1 MARNISYDDA
11 VLLGRLTLLMGK
23 EDMSSREVDSVN
35 DMLKQ
40 INKSPNRDELQSMLR
55 DSLKGSSAEFRDLY
69 GETTFPGSSRY
80 VPPEN
85 PEPVYGQLDP
95 QMKQNQAFDRAIESG
110 FMGDMSRSGFTDAM
124 RAAPR
129 FNQAVADAPIGVD
142 TPMGPM
148 GTPGYLRE
156 QSLYQPSDINKTLGY
171 VGMASSMDPTM
182 EDREKVSVGGQTY
195 MLPSDP
201 VARERYRKS
210 LMLQQAEKDSAM
222 AGRRPVISSS
232 PSIDAIT
239 QSSMFADMR
248 SRPAYDQ
255 GFRKGLD
262 ATENTGMM
270 TMDDVRGSG
279 DDAERFRSTA
289 FDRLQS
295 VRFKED
301 PELIYQL
308 GYLEALESAE
318 QKMMDEDRRF
328 LEEGI
333 SFTTSP
339 EDIIEEPGR

>member
-55 DSLKGSSAEFRDLY
+55 DSLKGTSAEFRDFY

-85 PEPVYGQLDP
+85 PEPVYGQLDR
-95 QMKQNQAFDRAIESG
+95 QMKQKAE
-110 FMGDMSRSGFTDAM
+110 DAM
-124 RAAPR
+124 IDREVQFQPSM
-129 FNQAVADAPIGVD
+129 
-142 TPMGPM
+142 PMEG
-148 GTPGYLRE
+148 E
-156 QSLYQPSDINKTLGY
+156 QSLYQPSDINKYLGY

-210 LMLQQAEKDSAM
+210 LMQQQAQKDAAM

-232 PSIDAIT
+232 PRIDAIT

-279 DDAERFRSTA
+279 DKAERFRSTA
-289 FDRLQS
+289 LDRLQS

-318 QKMMDEDRRF
+318 QKMMDEDRKF

>member
-55 DSLKGSSAEFRDLY
+55 DSLKGTSAEFRDLY

-80 VPPEN
+80 VSPEN

-95 QMKQNQAFDRAIESG
+95 QMKQNQAFDRAIDSG
-110 FMGDMSRSGFTDAM
+110 FMSDMSRSGFTDAM
-124 RAAPR
+124 RARDTRLPYST
-129 FNQAVADAPIGVD
+129 IGD
-142 TPMGPM
+142 TTG
-148 GTPGYLRE
+148 L
-156 QSLYQPSDINKTLGY
+156 
-171 VGMASSMDPTM
+171 MAETYESMPM

-328 LEEGI
+328 LQEGI